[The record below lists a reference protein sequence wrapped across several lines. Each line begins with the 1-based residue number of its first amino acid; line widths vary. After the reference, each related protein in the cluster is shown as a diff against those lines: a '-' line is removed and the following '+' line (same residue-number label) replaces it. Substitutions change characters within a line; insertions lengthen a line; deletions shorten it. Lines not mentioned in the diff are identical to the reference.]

1 MEFNTGAV
9 AAEVR
14 TAAAGADAGDYK
26 GENMEDAS
34 IIDIAFDEDRRLGKT
49 KGTVQNKS
57 ILHGP
62 HPISL

>member
-9 AAEVR
+9 VAEVLPGQMQE
-14 TAAAGADAGDYK
+14 TTK
-26 GENMEDAS
+26 ENMEDAS